1 MTENT
6 VKTSGRRE
14 RSPSF
19 PAISLEAAL
28 KRLVAFESH
37 FKRSPARANNIGT
50 AWGLD
55 ARQYINRISAALR
68 YFGLLDYHGL
78 GKDREIVISD
88 EGRKYLRAQQEEVRK
103 RLIQEAALRPKQI
116 SLFWDEWG
124 DDRPSD
130 EVCLDDLMFKYK
142 FSQVG
147 AKDFLKVYD
156 ETIAFAG
163 LHASDRLRAEDKDH
177 GSATK
182 NDRGDITDAPGT
194 QRRQQRPRVQHEGGV
209 GMKEDVFALS
219 EGDVVLQWPE
229 SLSRESFEDL
239 QEWTVIVLRKI
250 ERRVAM
256 NDLMNT
262 PIHHAMDTQYSD
274 DEKGRAAQR
283 RDSIQNDE

>member
-14 RSPSF
+14 RSPPF
-19 PAISLEAAL
+19 PAFPLEAAL

-37 FKRSPARANNIGT
+37 FKRSPGRPNNIGA

-55 ARQYINRISAALR
+55 AKPYIHRISAALR

-88 EGRKYLRAQQEEVRK
+88 EGRKYLRAQQEQVRQ

-130 EVCLDDLMFKYK
+130 DVCLDDLMFKHR
-142 FSQVG
+142 FSEVG

-156 ETIAFAG
+156 ETISFAG
-163 LHASDRLRAEDKDH
+163 LHKSDRLSAEDESL
-177 GSATK
+177 GNAS
-182 NDRGDITDAPGT
+182 GDDLGHIIDPPDT
-194 QRRQQRPRVQHEGGV
+194 QLSRQRHRIHHEGGG
-209 GMKEDVFALS
+209 GMKEDVFALT

-229 SLSRESFEDL
+229 LLSRESFEDL
-239 QEWTVIVLRKI
+239 KDWTVIVLRKI
-250 ERRVAM
+250 ERKVAM
-256 NDLMNT
+256 NERLNT
-262 PIHHAMDTQYSD
+262 PMYGAMATQYSD
-274 DEKGRAAQR
+274 DEEGHAAQM
-283 RDSIQNDE
+283 RDSKLEE